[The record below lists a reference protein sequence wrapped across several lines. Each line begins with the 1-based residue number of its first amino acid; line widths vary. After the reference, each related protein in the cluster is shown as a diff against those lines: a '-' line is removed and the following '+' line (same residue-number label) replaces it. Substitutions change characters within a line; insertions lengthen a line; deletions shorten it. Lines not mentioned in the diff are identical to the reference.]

1 MVYVMSV
8 MLQPQQITDV
18 PVATPARQEQPQ
30 SGAAVDAIDV
40 SVCIVS
46 WNVKDLLRDCLNSL
60 KAQAG
65 DVRYETIVVD
75 NQSSDGSAEMV
86 RREFPWVTLVD
97 PKANLGFGRAN
108 NLAYQH
114 STGRWVL
121 LLNPDTVVLDRA
133 IEKLVRFADQHPE
146 AGAVGGRTLKK
157 DGVSLE
163 RSCCWGSPGL
173 WPLFCKSFGL
183 HIIFKNSAL
192 FNREAM
198 DYWRRDSVRE
208 VGVITGCCLMIRREV
223 YQQTGG
229 FDDHFFMYAEETD
242 LCWRIRK
249 TGGRLVFCPEAQIIH
264 LVGESAKKATSNR
277 LFHINRALLKLFRK
291 HYGKAYMMLANLLMC
306 MFYAVRVPLMKIALL
321 FKRSDELRDKTSA
334 YWLTLKEHV
343 RLFRPKNWHLIDEA

>member
-1 MVYVMSV
+1 MDL
-8 MLQPQQITDV
+8 MLESEQSTVASPAPQR
-18 PVATPARQEQPQ
+18 PPAG
-30 SGAAVDAIDV
+30 GAERAVETYDV

-46 WNVKDLLRDCLNSL
+46 WNIKELLRDCLNSL

-75 NQSSDGSAEMV
+75 NASSDGSAEMV
-86 RREFPWVTLVD
+86 RDEFPWVKLVD

-108 NLAYQH
+108 NLAYKH
-114 STGRWVL
+114 SSGRWVL

-133 IEKLVRFADQHPE
+133 IEKLVRFADKHPE

-173 WPLFCKSFGL
+173 WPLFCKSLGL
-183 HIIFKNSAL
+183 HIIFKNSAI

-198 DYWRRDSVRE
+198 DYWQRDSVRE

-223 YQQTGG
+223 YEQTGG
-229 FDDHFFMYAEETD
+229 FDDNFFMYAEETD
-242 LCWRIRK
+242 LCWRNRK

-291 HYGKAYMMLANLLMC
+291 HYGKGYMLLANFLMC
-306 MFYAVRVPLMKIALL
+306 VFYAVRVPLMKVALL
-321 FKRSDELRDKTSA
+321 FRGNDELREKTKA
-334 YWLTLKEHV
+334 YWQTLKEHV
-343 RLFRPKNWHLIDEA
+343 RLFRPKNWRLIDEA

>member
-1 MVYVMSV
+1 MSE
-8 MLQPQQITDV
+8 PE
-18 PVATPARQEQPQ
+18 TPTLRPP
-30 SGAAVDAIDV
+30 AAAAAAAQRIDV

-46 WNVKDLLRDCLNSL
+46 WNVKELLRDCLNSL

-75 NQSSDGSAEMV
+75 NASGDGSVEMI

-97 PKANLGFGRAN
+97 PQANLGFGRAN

-114 STGRWVL
+114 TTGRWVL

-133 IEKLVRFADQHPE
+133 IEKLVRFADAHPD
-146 AGAVGGRTLKK
+146 AAAVGGRTLKK

-163 RSCCWGSPGL
+163 RSCCWGSPGM
-173 WPLFCKSFGL
+173 WPLFCKALGL
-183 HIIFKNSAL
+183 HIIFKNSPL

-198 DYWRRDSVRE
+198 DYWQRDSVRE
-208 VGVITGCCLMIRREV
+208 VGVITGCCLMIRRGV
-223 YQQTGG
+223 YEKTGG

-242 LCWRIRK
+242 LCWRMRESGK
-249 TGGRLVFCPEAQIIH
+249 LLFCPDAQIIH

-291 HYGKAYMMLANLLMC
+291 HYGKAYMLLANFWMC
-306 MFYAVRVPLMKIALL
+306 VFYAARVPLMKIATV
-321 FKRSDELRDKTSA
+321 FGAGGPELRDKTKA